1 MSDKTKVTLYIPPDL
16 HRKLKVKA
24 AVESEPMS
32 SIAEQAIVFYLNH
45 SEIVDGVR
53 AEQQN
58 THRIHSCPECSSNFM
73 VQHGEVVPLPNQPG
87 VIEGDG
93 DLGFP
98 ADIERAVIGSGS
110 DHASQ
115 ESLVTC

>member
-24 AVESEPMS
+24 AVDSEPMS
-32 SIAEQAIVFYLNH
+32 AIAEQAIVFYLTH
-45 SEIVDGVR
+45 PEVVEEAT

-58 THRIHSCPECSSNFM
+58 SHRIHSCPECSSNFLFRS
-73 VQHGEVVPLPNQPG
+73 GEVVPVVEQPG
-87 VIEGDG
+87 VFEGNDDLAIPSDIEGVVSTG
-93 DLGFP
+93 EP
-98 ADIERAVIGSGS
+98 ASK
-110 DHASQ
+110 